1 MKVQAPEFGF
11 LLDLQHPGM
20 LGIAAARHKLPLC
33 STARTYVWVQFMLG
47 AQVRSQRAN

>member
-20 LGIAAARHKLPLC
+20 LGIAAARHKLPLLLYC
-33 STARTYVWVQFMLG
+33 ADVRLG
-47 AQVRSQRAN
+47 AIYAERPSA